1 MLCTISDEENH
12 WVDVVNSV
20 PDATHAMSRNLLIST
35 ITSVFKRCPSVVDTS
50 SPEDAI
56 AINKQSVRLSD
67 FMAFLTSKE
76 NDPVITKCMVLHL
89 GSRMPIHIKSPG
101 GKNNGKDGKDG
112 KDEKELLGDF
122 YNQLTMSVKDD
133 SSTKSIK
140 IFNNL
145 TIHVTGCKSP
155 YEARVV
161 ATFAWDMLSHVYPFI
176 RKERYT
182 QDIQMINATAE
193 VNYSFNLKN
202 YASRLRES
210 PNSVA
215 QVKYDPMESDYPG
228 AIAKIEIPSS
238 RDDLQVQTSG
248 KRSVG
253 PKTVTVMIFASG
265 NLAFSGR
272 SMKDIVYAYTIIV
285 DFVAS
290 NKHLVQSKLPIL
302 SKKRQEETVKKR
314 KYTLKGPRKNAK
326 KINAIIV

>member
-1 MLCTISDEENH
+1 MLCNISEEEKH
-12 WVDVVNSV
+12 WADVMSRV
-20 PDATHAMSRNLLIST
+20 PDATHAMSRQLLIST

-50 SPEDAI
+50 VPEDVI
-56 AINKQSVRLSD
+56 AINTQSVRLSD
-67 FMAFLTSKE
+67 FMTFLTSKE
-76 NDPVITKCMVLHL
+76 NDPIITRCMVLHL

-101 GKNNGKDGKDG
+101 GHGKAG
-112 KDEKELLGDF
+112 KELLGDF

-202 YASRLRES
+202 YASTLRDS
-210 PNSVA
+210 ANSVA
-215 QVKYDPMESDYPG
+215 HVKYDPMESDYPG

-238 RDDLQVQTSG
+238 RDDIQGQTSG

-272 SMKDIVYAYTIIV
+272 AMKDIAYAYKVIV

-326 KINAIIV
+326 KINSIIV